1 MKSKIGTSK
10 RSSNKIK
17 KGNIDPIEEEK
28 DELDDSSI
36 PLELNKDINKKSM
49 EESDLGQMVVPKFPS
64 EITGLKF
71 ENDLKFKS
79 EPISEEK
86 E

>member
-49 EESDLGQMVVPKFPS
+49 EESDLG
-64 EITGLKF
+64 
-71 ENDLKFKS
+71 
-79 EPISEEK
+79 
-86 E
+86 

>member
-1 MKSKIGTSK
+1 
-10 RSSNKIK
+10 
-17 KGNIDPIEEEK
+17 
-28 DELDDSSI
+28 
-36 PLELNKDINKKSM
+36 M
-49 EESDLGQMVVPKFPS
+49 EESDLGQMIMPKFPS

-79 EPISEEK
+79 EYEIESEEIQK

>member
-1 MKSKIGTSK
+1 MK
-10 RSSNKIK
+10 SSNKIK
-17 KGNIDPIEEEK
+17 KANIDPIEEEK
-28 DELDDSSI
+28 DELDDCSI
-36 PLELNKDINKKSM
+36 PEQLNKDIHRKSM
-49 EESDLGQMVVPKFPS
+49 EESDLGQMIMPKFPS

-79 EPISEEK
+79 EHDSEEIQK

>member
-1 MKSKIGTSK
+1 MSKPQYTPK
-10 RSSNKIK
+10 L
-17 KGNIDPIEEEK
+17 EEK

>member
-1 MKSKIGTSK
+1 
-10 RSSNKIK
+10 
-17 KGNIDPIEEEK
+17 
-28 DELDDSSI
+28 
-36 PLELNKDINKKSM
+36 M
-49 EESDLGQMVVPKFPS
+49 EESDLGQMIMPKFPS

-79 EPISEEK
+79 EHDSEEIQK